1 MAHESQD
8 VDDKMWPPH
17 IEQTFIEIMLDEQV
31 KGNMENGV
39 FKMSVWESITRQLN
53 TQIGKNL
60 LTQKV
65 IQKHI
70 RLRKKTTKIGIAF
83 ESHRLRVG

>member
-1 MAHESQD
+1 M
-8 VDDKMWPPH
+8 
-17 IEQTFIEIMLDEQV
+17 
-31 KGNMENGV
+31 